1 LAEITYR
8 TMTTADIEAGLRLCR
23 AARWNQLRRDW
34 EMFIAR
40 SPEGCRVACSNG
52 EVVGTSATIRY
63 GGRFSWV
70 GMVLVDP
77 TQRGQGTGTRL
88 LVEALDV
95 LKDEASV
102 RLDATPAGE
111 RIYRNFEFREE
122 YWLSRMQTTVGK
134 VDPIA
139 LPEARRADAGDL
151 PAIARL
157 DSEVFG
163 ADRGFLLEWLL
174 EGAPEYAWVCG
185 DGSAV
190 TGYLFGR
197 HGFNYEHLGP
207 LVAQTPEL
215 ARALLSASLAQL
227 AGRNVILDAPRS
239 APTWLDW
246 LGSLGFV
253 EQRPFIRMY
262 KGSLDFPGI
271 PDLQYAILG
280 PEFG

>member
-1 LAEITYR
+1 MAEITYR
-8 TMTTADIEAGLRLCR
+8 TMTTGDIDAGLRLCR

-34 EMFIAR
+34 EMFLAR
-40 SPEGCRVACSNG
+40 SPEGCRVACSSG

-77 TQRGQGTGTRL
+77 AQRGQGTGTRL
-88 LVEALDV
+88 LIEALDV

-111 RIYRNFEFREE
+111 RIYRNCDFLEE
-122 YWLSRMQTTVGK
+122 YWLSRMQATVDK
-134 VDPIA
+134 INPVAAPEVRRATLHDMRAIA
-139 LPEARRADAGDL
+139 LLDGEA
-151 PAIARL
+151 
-157 DSEVFG
+157 FG

-174 EGAPEYAWVCG
+174 EGAPEYAWVCSEG
-185 DGSAV
+185 TAV
-190 TGYLFGR
+190 SGFLFGR

-207 LVAQTPEL
+207 LVAQTPEA
-215 ARALLSASLAQL
+215 ARALLSASLAHL
-227 AGRNVILDAPRS
+227 SGRSVILDAPQS
-239 APTWLDW
+239 STTWLDW
-246 LGSLGFV
+246 LASLGFI

-262 KGSLDFPGI
+262 KGSLDFPGNPGI
-271 PDLQYAILG
+271 QYAILG